1 MDVRAPSRLAWTST
15 EVGGRTVKYGA
26 GGDGLPVLFLHGW
39 ALGNRAYKHPLNRL
53 VRQECRVYAPA
64 FPGFGGSAALPPN
77 AYGLDAYAAWV
88 NAFLDAVG
96 EHEPVLAVGHSFG
109 AAVAAKFAHDF
120 PERASQLVLINP
132 LGGSAW
138 KGAGAKARTMSERPL
153 WDWAISFPKDLLL
166 DRRALVTLA
175 AIVEDA
181 GPNLATN
188 PLGVWR
194 AGELA
199 RRVDLR
205 AEFAELRRSG
215 VPVTAVWANGDAI
228 IPRTSFESLCE
239 ALGSEGTVVRGRHSW
254 LLSDPAL
261 FAEVMAD
268 TVAKAAS
275 ARLESISRE
284 TAAGE
289 GVTRA
294 AG

>member
-1 MDVRAPSRLAWTST
+1 
-15 EVGGRTVKYGA
+15 
-26 GGDGLPVLFLHGW
+26 
-39 ALGNRAYKHPLNRL
+39 
-53 VRQECRVYAPA
+53 
-64 FPGFGGSAALPPN
+64 
-77 AYGLDAYAAWV
+77 
-88 NAFLDAVG
+88 
-96 EHEPVLAVGHSFG
+96 
-109 AAVAAKFAHDF
+109 
-120 PERASQLVLINP
+120 
-132 LGGSAW
+132 
-138 KGAGAKARTMSERPL
+138 
-153 WDWAISFPKDLLL
+153 PKDLLL
-166 DRRALVTLA
+166 DSRALVTLA

-205 AEFAELRRSG
+205 AELAELRRSG
-215 VPVTAVWANGDAI
+215 VPVMAVWAHGDAI
-228 IPRTSFESLCE
+228 IPRPSFESLCD
-239 ALGSEGTVVRGRHSW
+239 ALGHEGTVVRGRHSW

-275 ARLESISRE
+275 ARLESRSRE

>member
-1 MDVRAPSRLAWTST
+1 MDVRAPSRLAWSST

-26 GGDGLPVLFLHGW
+26 AGDGLPVLFLHGW
-39 ALGNRAYKHPLNRL
+39 ALGNRAYKHGLNRL
-53 VRQECRVYAPA
+53 VSQGCRVYAPA
-64 FPGFGGSAALPPN
+64 FPGFGGSAALPPH

-96 EHEPVLAVGHSFG
+96 EQEPVLAVGHSFG

-120 PERASQLVLINP
+120 PERASQLMLVNP

-138 KGAGAKARTMSERPL
+138 KGSGSKARTMSERPL
-153 WDWAISFPKDLLL
+153 WDWALSFPKDLLL

-205 AEFAELRRSG
+205 SELAALRRSG
-215 VPVTAVWANGDAI
+215 MPVMAVWAHGDTI
-228 IPRTSFESLCE
+228 IPRTSFESLCD
-239 ALGSEGTVVRGRHSW
+239 ALGHTGRVVRGRHSW

-275 ARLESISRE
+275 ARLESMSR
-284 TAAGE
+284 ASADGG